1 MLGNGTIVVDA
12 TIDLENATC
21 NNLRVSVFGS
31 AYSLKSFEN
40 LNLTGTIKITNFNA
54 DNFES
59 YKISSS
65 VGEVILED

>member
-12 TIDLENATC
+12 TIDLENAQC
-21 NNLRVSVFGS
+21 KNLRVSVFGN

-40 LNLTGTIKITNFNA
+40 LNLTGTLKIINFNA
-54 DNFES
+54 DSFES

-65 VGEVILED
+65 VGEVIL

>member
-12 TIDLENATC
+12 TIDLENAPC
-21 NNLRVSVFGS
+21 KNLRVSVFGS